1 MTTETSKH
9 SIPEISHE
17 AFIRAAALAESNT
30 RVGRFHP
37 DEDIEMIRLYIVES
51 RLLFKVAS
59 PSLLVAAMIDALAA
73 KDLVIWDPQAQI
85 DKLRTGGSDN
95 G

>member
-9 SIPEISHE
+9 PIPGISH
-17 AFIRAAALAESNT
+17 AALLRAAALAESCT
-30 RVGRFHP
+30 RVGQTFN
-37 DEDIEMIRLYIVES
+37 DEDVEIIRLRIVEAG
-51 RLLFKVAS
+51 LCFQAAS

-73 KDLVIWDPQAQI
+73 KELIIWDLQAQI
-85 DKLRTGGSDN
+85 DTLRTGGSDN